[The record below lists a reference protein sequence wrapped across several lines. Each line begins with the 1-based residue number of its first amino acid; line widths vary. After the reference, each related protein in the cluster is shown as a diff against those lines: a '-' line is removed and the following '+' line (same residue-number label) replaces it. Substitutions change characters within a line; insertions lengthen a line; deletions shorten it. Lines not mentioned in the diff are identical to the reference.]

1 LGQTFAMGNDG
12 SVNGPDDDVFLAL
25 SERPATRKAGVMA
38 AAGLLSS
45 LLIAVLTVLPS
56 PYAIEEP
63 GPTYDTLA
71 VKDGTPLVE
80 IDGAPTYASTGELR
94 LTTVSLSTG
103 DKQAF
108 TIGRVLEAFISP
120 DSTVAPVERVYK
132 SPEAQ
137 KEEAQQSADDWIS
150 SQESATVSAL
160 EASGVVVP
168 ATMRVASILD
178 ASHAKKLLNIG
189 DVITAAD
196 GKQLVSYSDLTRAL
210 EAHKPGDTLSLTVER
225 GGQSID
231 VKFDLIAS
239 KDDGRA
245 LMGISIDPTFDLPI
259 QVKVDIDRVGGPS
272 AGMMFALAI
281 MDKLSPQDE
290 LHGAKVAGTG
300 EIYVDGKV
308 YPIGGIQYKLNGARA
323 AGADYFLAPAANC
336 PDVIGHIPAGLSVY
350 SVNNL
355 ADAYAAIVAIG
366 QGKTDGL
373 STCTAASDTSNK

>member
-1 LGQTFAMGNDG
+1 MGNDG